1 MVVDWSLI
9 IGAAIGASIGLLGEV
24 IGRRGAARQEQH
36 RNQLDRERELLER
49 EHQSTL
55 TVVRAFH
62 ENAVGPLG
70 DPDEYGIRPAM
81 RLMLVL
87 FYEHFAF
94 RSPEI
99 RKRLLQGSD
108 ILETCANQPGPGRM
122 TIPAAVYVV
131 RINLL
136 RTLSAYQR
144 GESPPSNT
152 ADWDALVAYSD
163 SFVPAVRRRL
173 SLAGIELDRF
183 GPNAYLYE

>member
-1 MVVDWSLI
+1 
-9 IGAAIGASIGLLGEV
+9 
-24 IGRRGAARQEQH
+24 
-36 RNQLDRERELLER
+36 
-49 EHQSTL
+49 
-55 TVVRAFH
+55 
-62 ENAVGPLG
+62 
-70 DPDEYGIRPAM
+70 
-81 RLMLVL
+81 
-87 FYEHFAF
+87 
-94 RSPEI
+94 
-99 RKRLLQGSD
+99 
-108 ILETCANQPGPGRM
+108 M